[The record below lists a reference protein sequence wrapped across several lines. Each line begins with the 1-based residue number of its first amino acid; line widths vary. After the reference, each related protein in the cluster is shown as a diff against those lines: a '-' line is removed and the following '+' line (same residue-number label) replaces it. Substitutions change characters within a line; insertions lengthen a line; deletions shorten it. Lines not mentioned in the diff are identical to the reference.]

1 MVKTT
6 LEKLFSEYVKHEI
19 SSSNPSSSQ
28 LQHSGGEGTRIMSSS
43 YEEFEEFKS
52 QVSTNTEKYE
62 LDTYLDELQ
71 MPQLV
76 EIDIFAYWKE
86 RSRISPN
93 LKDGLGYIEYSNNN
107 GGIRIWF

>member
-62 LDTYLDELQ
+62 LDTYLDEL
-71 MPQLV
+71 
-76 EIDIFAYWKE
+76 
-86 RSRISPN
+86 
-93 LKDGLGYIEYSNNN
+93 
-107 GGIRIWF
+107 